1 MVITK
6 LSNGINVVYEKI
18 DTVRSVTLG
27 IWIKNGS
34 AHEPEKLNGISHFI
48 EHMLFKGTKNRTA
61 TQIANEMDAI
71 AAQMNAFTTKEATCY
86 HFRVLDTHFEKA
98 LDVLSDMFLNSLYDE
113 KEILKERSVILEE
126 ISMYE
131 DDPEDVSFECLAN
144 NVYKGNSYGRPILG
158 TKETLNAFTHQTFAD
173 YIKEVYCVENIY
185 ISVSGHFEE
194 EQLKNDLE
202 KYFGDYKNSNK
213 AHTVLEP
220 PTSKLERIKLVKE
233 IEQVHLNLQFDSI
246 GYLSDK
252 AYALNV
258 FNTHFGGSM
267 SSILFQKIRE
277 QHGYAY
283 SVFSQPITYANFG
296 SFNIYAGLNKEYV
309 NHVVEIVNEEIKNF
323 RRDKIDKDKLS
334 VLKEQFKS
342 SYIMAQENTNSRMLS
357 NGRSLVLRG
366 RIITPD
372 EVVEKIDKVSMD
384 DIVEVCEEVFKNPPS
399 VSLVGNV
406 GDIDINKIF

>member
-1 MVITK
+1 MVVTK
-6 LSNGINVVYEKI
+6 LSNGINVVHEKI
-18 DTVRSVTLG
+18 ETVRSVTLG

-34 AHEPEKLNGISHFI
+34 GHESEKLNGISHFI

-86 HFRVLDTHFEKA
+86 HFRVLDTHFIKA

-113 KEILKERSVILEE
+113 KEIIKERSVILEE

-131 DDPEDVSFECLAN
+131 DDPEDLSFECLAN
-144 NVYKGNSYGRPILG
+144 TVYKGNSYGRPILG
-158 TKETLNAFTHQTFAD
+158 TKETLNSFTHQTFVD
-173 YIKEVYCVENIY
+173 YIKEIYCVENIY

-194 EQLKNDLE
+194 EELMSDLE
-202 KYFGDYKNSNK
+202 KYFGNYKNSNK
-213 AHTVLEP
+213 PNIVLEP

-252 AYALNV
+252 TYAVNV

-283 SVFSQPITYANFG
+283 SVFSQPITYADFG

-309 NHVVEIVNEEIKNF
+309 DHVIEIVNEEIENF
-323 RRDKIDKDKLS
+323 KRVKINKDKLS

-342 SYIMAQENTNSRMLS
+342 SYIMAQENTNNRMLA

-372 EVVEKIDKVSMD
+372 EVVERIDKVSMD
-384 DIVEVCEEVFKNPPS
+384 DIVEVCDEIFKNPPS
-399 VSLVGNV
+399 ISLVGNV
-406 GDIDINKIF
+406 SDIDINKLV